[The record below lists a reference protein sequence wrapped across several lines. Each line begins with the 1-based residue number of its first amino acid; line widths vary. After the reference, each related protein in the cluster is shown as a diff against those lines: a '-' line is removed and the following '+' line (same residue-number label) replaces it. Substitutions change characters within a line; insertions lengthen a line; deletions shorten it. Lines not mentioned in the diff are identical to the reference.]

1 MYMYSQYIFN
11 IYLIYMYILNTFI
24 LNMCVCLL
32 YTHLRIF
39 NQKKEQKILRNAVN
53 NK

>member
-1 MYMYSQYIFN
+1 MYMYLQYIFN
-11 IYLIYMYILNTFI
+11 IYVYIKYIHIKHVRMFI
-24 LNMCVCLL
+24 